1 MPRFSPSHRQ
11 KGASGFRAA
20 RGAGTIRGPATRA
33 VMPNP
38 IPLLSGLAVLLSSC
52 ALQDVYGREY
62 VLYDDSG
69 PPATAAAPSSGP
81 ERVFELERQA
91 AELRAASAA
100 GLDGDG
106 RIAARLAGLDA
117 EIAALAEALGQS
129 LVEAR
134 TRRVEQLLGSR

>member
-1 MPRFSPSHRQ
+1 
-11 KGASGFRAA
+11 
-20 RGAGTIRGPATRA
+20 
-33 VMPNP
+33 MPNP

-62 VLYDDSG
+62 VLYDDSEQ
-69 PPATAAAPSSGP
+69 PAAAAAPSSGS

-100 GLDGDG
+100 GLDADG

-117 EIAALAEALGQS
+117 EIAALAEALGEA

-134 TRRVEQLLGSR
+134 MRRVEQLLGSR